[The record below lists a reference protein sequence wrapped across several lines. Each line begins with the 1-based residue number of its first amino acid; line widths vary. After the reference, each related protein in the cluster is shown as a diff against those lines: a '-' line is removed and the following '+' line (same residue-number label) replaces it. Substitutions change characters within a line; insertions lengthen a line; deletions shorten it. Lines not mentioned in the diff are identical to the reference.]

1 MSIWIDITGFIQ
13 LKAAHIA
20 NKQMKELSF
29 DGAFPILQTFFL
41 NHLESIFV
49 DHDKKLCQVLSQP
62 WHIDGKILEN
72 DIFIF

>member
-1 MSIWIDITGFIQ
+1 MMERSHGSRRSCFNQ
-13 LKAAHIA
+13 LW
-20 NKQMKELSF
+20 
-29 DGAFPILQTFFL
+29 

-72 DIFIF
+72 YFFSLRFAIFTFSK